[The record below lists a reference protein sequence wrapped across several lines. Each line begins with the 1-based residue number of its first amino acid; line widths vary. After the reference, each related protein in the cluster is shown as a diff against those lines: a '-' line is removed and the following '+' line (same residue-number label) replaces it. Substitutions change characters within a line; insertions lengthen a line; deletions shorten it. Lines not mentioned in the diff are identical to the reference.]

1 MQRNTLKCHY
11 VNISDTGMYAHQA
24 AAVRDKLIVFGGDFG
39 VHHRNLS
46 NDIYIFELGTCS

>member
-1 MQRNTLKCHY
+1 
-11 VNISDTGMYAHQA
+11 MYAHQA

>member
-1 MQRNTLKCHY
+1 
-11 VNISDTGMYAHQA
+11 MYAHQA

-46 NDIYIFELGTCS
+46 NDIYIFELGNLTLDLYNER